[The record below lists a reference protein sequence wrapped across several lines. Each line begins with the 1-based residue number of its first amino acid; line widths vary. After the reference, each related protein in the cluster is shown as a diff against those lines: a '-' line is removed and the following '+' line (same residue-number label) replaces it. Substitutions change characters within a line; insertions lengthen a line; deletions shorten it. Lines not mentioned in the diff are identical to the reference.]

1 VTPEELVVAAGRAE
15 SCGDHTLAERLARA
29 AVAAGAGFPAIR
41 LLSRA
46 LVEQGRPAAT
56 PALRQL
62 RPDVLTRREWEVA
75 ALAARG
81 LSNRDIA
88 ALLVVSVRTVENQ
101 LHRVYAKLAVGGRD
115 ELASALA
122 PRPEEAA
129 PERR

>member
-1 VTPEELVVAAGRAE
+1 MTPEELVVAASRAE
-15 SCGDHTLAERLARA
+15 SCGDHRLAERLARA
-29 AVAAGAGFPAIR
+29 AVAAGAGLPAIR

-56 PALRQL
+56 PALRQR

-101 LHRVYAKLAVGGRD
+101 LHRVYAKLAVGGRE
-115 ELASALA
+115 ELASALD
-122 PRPEEAA
+122 
-129 PERR
+129 RRI